1 MAKKSGKRKTLRN
14 NLVSKERAVAAT
26 GPKREKKSTPTPEI
40 IPDSKAVKK
49 NIGDIIFKANPTELR
64 NSIHSIRDW
73 SSQMRGTMVQMEQ
86 TMDTLTNLIGM
97 YERWQ
102 GNGKGKRLLANNSLD
117 KNGLS
122 FMKMIQS
129 IDFQQI
135 LTILN
140 SPLLQALMELNDS
153 EDEDQ

>member
-26 GPKREKKSTPTPEI
+26 GPTREKKSTQTPEI
-40 IPDSKAVKK
+40 ISDSKALKK
-49 NIGDIIFKANPTELR
+49 NIGDLIFKANPKELR
-64 NSIHSIRDW
+64 TSIHSIRDW
-73 SSQMRGTMVQMEQ
+73 SSSMRGTMIQMEQ

-102 GNGKGKRLLANNSLD
+102 GNGKGKRLSTNGTLD
-117 KNGLS
+117 KNGQS

-135 LTILN
+135 ITILN

-153 EDEDQ
+153 DDEDN